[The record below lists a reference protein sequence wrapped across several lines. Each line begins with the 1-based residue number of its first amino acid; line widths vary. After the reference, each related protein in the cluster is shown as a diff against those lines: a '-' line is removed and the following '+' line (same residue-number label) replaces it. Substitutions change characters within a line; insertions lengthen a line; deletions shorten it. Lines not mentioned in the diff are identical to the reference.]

1 MHCTQT
7 AAASL
12 TIRSAAIYFGRH
24 THGLSHGFD
33 PHESMPSHSAIN
45 AAAAA
50 AAAAHMVEQS
60 VQLQQVYPRTRLVL
74 KFT

>member
-1 MHCTQT
+1 
-7 AAASL
+7 
-12 TIRSAAIYFGRH
+12 
-24 THGLSHGFD
+24 
-33 PHESMPSHSAIN
+33 MPSHSAIN

-60 VQLQQVYPRTRLVL
+60 VQLQQVDPRTRLVL